1 MTLFREYNFTLMLKK
16 KKALK
21 WSCYLPEAEACSGC
35 LLFFSAN
42 PSCPFQVSALLL
54 EGTFQNNMRVVW
66 VQQPGQCCPRGEAN
80 WTPITRGSTWS

>member
-1 MTLFREYNFTLMLKK
+1 MTLFREYNFTLMIKKKK

-21 WSCYLPEAEACSGC
+21 WSRYLPEAEAFSGC

-42 PSCPFQVSALLL
+42 PSSPFQVSALLL

-66 VQQPGQCCPRGEAN
+66 VQ
-80 WTPITRGSTWS
+80 